1 MYPYPT
7 LAQFKRRDGNMT
19 TAVEAT
25 QDRENILEPDSS
37 RPMYKPQLLCLGK
50 ISPLLL
56 FVFQIYFSL
65 LCQIVHRV
73 NLTDHLPKMQI
84 STGIFCNKLLNTLQM
99 YLKRTQLSI
108 QSHFGLT

>member
-37 RPMYKPQLLCLGK
+37 RPSSWANLAPCFCLC
-50 ISPLLL
+50 
-56 FVFQIYFSL
+56 FVYITVFFAKLY
-65 LCQIVHRV
+65 IV
-73 NLTDHLPKMQI
+73 LT
-84 STGIFCNKLLNTLQM
+84 
-99 YLKRTQLSI
+99 
-108 QSHFGLT
+108 